1 MIFFLWKTFPWRTKP
16 CHPLFTF
23 SCSGFSRFASDSMA
37 YQLAGAISLSPPPFQ
52 GIFGRKEAKDK
63 CSASEASL
71 WALLN
76 EDWLQAEC
84 GEFST

>member
-1 MIFFLWKTFPWRTKP
+1 
-16 CHPLFTF
+16 
-23 SCSGFSRFASDSMA
+23 MA